1 MKKVI
6 STAIVSIV
14 YLMMINVASAKPNNK
29 GNAPDESNAPPADE
43 NLIDFS
49 SCDANP
55 AFTQNGEFSI
65 ELLEVVNDNN
75 EVTFTYKVCKMGNG
89 PVVKDLSHWDIRLGQ
104 FIDCL
109 SEGNSLA
116 DLIIGC
122 EIEGEDSETCEL
134 VLPDPTTEVVGL
146 KFDNL
151 NLGDGECQTFSI
163 TLDQSVLLP
172 EFKIDTGCVIAATKA
187 GNQDI
192 RKENKPSPG
201 YASIQGP
208 VCISADTEPE
218 IACHISSN
226 TINFGEVFV
235 GILDDHQ
242 FVTITNTGTTD
253 FIVTDIT
260 STNPDVSISLLPP
273 ATVFAGGFLDV
284 VVTIVCEEEGPIS
297 GSISIEIDG
306 ALAPCGPVSFTG
318 TCSSLPLPPPPPP
331 LLP

>member
-1 MKKVI
+1 MKNII
-6 STAIVSIV
+6 STAIV
-14 YLMMINVASAKPNNK
+14 YLMIISVVSAKPNNK
-29 GNAPDESNAPPADE
+29 GNGPDESNAPPAEE
-43 NLIDFS
+43 NLIDLS
-49 SCDANP
+49 SCDDNP

-104 FIDCL
+104 FIDYL

-116 DLIIGC
+116 DLIVGC

-134 VLPDPTTEVVGL
+134 VFPDPTTEIVGL

-151 NLGDGECQTFSI
+151 NLGDGECQTFSL

-172 EFKIDTGCVIAATKA
+172 EFEIDTGCVFAATKA

-201 YASIQGP
+201 YASVQGP
-208 VCISADTEPE
+208 VCIPIGPDISCELSSDT
-218 IACHISSN
+218 IDFV
-226 TINFGEVFV
+226 TVFV
-235 GILDDHQ
+235 LLPVSRS
-242 FVTITNTGTTD
+242 VTISNTGTSD

-260 STNPDVSISLLPP
+260 STNPDVSILTLPP
-273 ATVFAGGFLDV
+273 ATVVAGGFLDV
-284 VVTIVCEEEGPIS
+284 VVDIVCLTEGPIT
-297 GSISIEIDG
+297 GSLSIEIDG
-306 ALAPCGPVSFTG
+306 APAPCGPVSLTG
-318 TCSSLPLPPPPPP
+318 ECFPSPFPDGSPF
-331 LLP
+331 